1 MTKFISAAIL
11 IFLVA
16 CTQKQPENYEFTTGK
31 KDASSHTSKKNRKLY
46 KKYPFKDS
54 ISFKSATRGLIEV
67 LPENGKVVLKDGT
80 LVWDLKGYTDFIM
93 QGSESPETVNPSLW
107 RQSQLLMING
117 LFEVVPGVYQVRGQD
132 LSNVTFVE
140 GKKGVTVYDPLISAE
155 TAAKAL
161 ELYRKHR
168 GDRPV
173 IAIVYSHSHID
184 HFAGVR
190 GIVHQ
195 DDIDSGKVKI
205 YAPSGFLD
213 NAIKENVFAG
223 NAMTRRSYYMYG
235 NSLKPEAK
243 GQVGAGLG
251 ITTSTG
257 TVTLIPPTNEILK
270 SGEVHVIDGL
280 TYEFIMAPGSE
291 APSEMMWY
299 IDEYKLIS
307 TAEDAVHTMHNLY
320 TLRGA
325 KTRDASLWPIYLNE
339 VLKKWGTK
347 GEVSIGM
354 HHWPVW
360 GQAELN
366 DHIERQRDVYKF
378 MHDQTL
384 HYANLGYTINEINDL
399 VEFPEA
405 LINNWGSHGY
415 YGSKSH
421 NVRAVYNYYL
431 GYFDGNPAH
440 LDPLSPEAVG
450 KKYVEAI
457 GGENKVVLLAQ
468 QAFDDG
474 DYRWAAELLNHLV
487 FSSPKNKKAR
497 LLQADI
503 LEQMGYQAES
513 GPWRNFYLTGAK
525 ELRLGIEKNVT
536 GGTSSV
542 DMISNMSLDL
552 LFGYMGI
559 QLDAEKAK
567 GKKIT
572 VNYVFPDIDQEY
584 TIFLENSVLNYWSDY
599 QDPDADATITV
610 NKSDMN
616 RIISGSLD
624 AKTAMSNGVIKFE
637 GSKLDYYELNKCLT
651 DFSEFQWFNIVTP

>member
-1 MTKFISAAIL
+1 MTKFICATIL
-11 IFLVA
+11 FFLVA
-16 CTQKQPENYEFTTGK
+16 CTSKQSESYKYNTKK
-31 KDASSHTSKKNRKLY
+31 KDASIHTAKKNKKLY
-46 KKYPFKDS
+46 KEYPFKDS
-54 ISFKSATRGLIEV
+54 ISFKSATRGLIEA
-67 LPENGKVVLKDGT
+67 LPENGKVLHEDGS
-80 LVWDLKGYTDFIM
+80 LIWDLKAYTDFII
-93 QGSESPETVNPSLW
+93 QGSKSPETVNPSLW
-107 RQSQLLMING
+107 RQSQLLMIHG

-132 LSNVTFVE
+132 LSNITFVE
-140 GKKGVTVYDPLISAE
+140 GKAGVTIYDPLISAE

-173 IAIVYSHSHID
+173 VAIVYSHSHID

-190 GIVHQ
+190 GVVNQ
-195 DDIDSGKVKI
+195 EDIDSGKVKI

-223 NAMTRRSYYMYG
+223 NAMSRRSYYMYG
-235 NSLKPEAK
+235 NSLKPESK

-257 TVTLIPPTNEILK
+257 TVTLIPPTNEVHK
-270 SGEVHVIDGL
+270 TGEVLKIDGL

-299 IDEYKLIS
+299 IREYKLIS

-339 VLKKWGTK
+339 VLKKWGKK

-360 GQAELN
+360 GQQELN
-366 DHIERQRDVYKF
+366 DHIKHQRNVYKF

-399 VEFPEA
+399 VKFPKA

-440 LDPLSPEAVG
+440 LDPLAPEEAG
-450 KKYVEAI
+450 KKYVDALQ
-457 GGENKVVLLAQ
+457 GEDKVILLAK
-468 QAFDDG
+468 QAHDDG
-474 DYRWAAELLNHLV
+474 DYRWAAELLNHVV
-487 FSSPKNKKAR
+487 FSNPKNKEAK

-559 QLDAEKAK
+559 QLDANKAK

-572 VNYVFPDIDQEY
+572 VNYIFPDINKKY
-584 TIFLENSVLNYWSDY
+584 TVFLEDSVLNYWSDFE
-599 QDPDADATITV
+599 DPDADATITI

-624 AKTAMSNGVIKFE
+624 AKTAMSNGIIKFE
-637 GSKLDYYELNKCLT
+637 GSKLDYFELNKCLT
-651 DFSEFQWFNIVTP
+651 DFNDFQWFNIVTP